1 MTVVRLKEG
10 AVYCKKCGKRV
21 NEGEQFCTSCGAPLA
36 GETAGETAHLD
47 PDDTVIA
54 YPESSTPASSDDT
67 DIIYHAAPGSAARL
81 DDTLITHSDD
91 TLLVRPAAAHEE
103 PAAAEPETPA
113 AAGPADA
120 AAHEAAAAPRPPE
133 HESEDEDEVGD
144 AAFAPKEGNFMP
156 TVAIPTV
163 SSQDDEA
170 ADSQDGAGKP
180 TPAKP
185 KSRKPLIVGIVIAAI
200 AVVAVLLG
208 VFISGNLVPK
218 PTSTV
223 VNVKFS
229 IDAPG
234 YDSKDSALPVE
245 VTGTTSGGSA
255 YDQDFFID
263 PGGNGV
269 ELAPGSYSL
278 AVKASPLLDDGN
290 LYTVPTSGLSFEI
303 PQAVQDGATFE
314 VPNGTISLSY
324 ASPADITD
332 AQIDSS
338 YDMAITSGFDKATAD
353 AYKKA
358 LVKNRNEA
366 VAAKKAADEK
376 AAAQAAQQA
385 EAAEAAKKAAEEA
398 AKPVTWY
405 RATAHTPTAAN
416 EAAIY
421 SLSVSGNTLTADAAF
436 DEAASYEGLSNTKA
450 PQERKTYTFTLTKDT
465 KCYSVGG
472 EGAPQQITIDQVAQA
487 VSSQSGLAVIIE
499 VRGDNVL
506 EVRLAS

>member
-1 MTVVRLKEG
+1 M
-10 AVYCKKCGKRV
+10 YCKNCGKRV
-21 NEGEQFCTSCGAPLA
+21 NEGERFCASCGAPVA
-36 GETAGETAHLD
+36 GDSADVTAHLD
-47 PDDTVIA
+47 PDETVIA
-54 YPESSTPASSDDT
+54 YPESTAPASTDDT

-81 DDTLITHSDD
+81 DDTLITHPDD
-91 TLLVRPAAAHEE
+91 TLLVSSPVASEAS
-103 PAAAEPETPA
+103 
-113 AAGPADA
+113 ADA
-120 AAHEAAAAPRPPE
+120 ASDDVAAHEADAAPQPPKR
-133 HESEDEDEVGD
+133 ESEDEDEVGD

-163 SSQDDEA
+163 SSANDETTDA
-170 ADSQDGAGKP
+170 SDGAGKP
-180 TPAKP
+180 PSAKP
-185 KSRKPLIVGIVIAAI
+185 KSRKPLIIGIVAAAI
-200 AVVAVLLG
+200 AVVAVVLG

-223 VNVKFS
+223 VNVRFS

-269 ELAPGSYSL
+269 QLAPGSYSL

-290 LYTVPTSGLSFEI
+290 LYAVPSGTLSFEI

-314 VPNGTISLSY
+314 VPNGTITLSY

-358 LVKNRNEA
+358 LVKNRDEA

-385 EAAEAAKKAAEEA
+385 AAAEAAKKAAEEA

-405 RATAHTPTAAN
+405 SATAHAPTRAD
-416 EAAIY
+416 EAVIY
-421 SLSVSGNTLTADAAF
+421 SLSASGSTLTVDAAF
-436 DEAASYEGLSNTKA
+436 DEAASYEGLANVKA
-450 PQERKTYTFTLTKDT
+450 PQARKTYSFTLTKDT

-472 EGAPQQITIDQVAQA
+472 EGAPQQISIDQVAQA
-487 VSSQSGLAVIIE
+487 VSSQSGLGVIIE

>member
-1 MTVVRLKEG
+1 M
-10 AVYCKKCGKRV
+10 YCKNCGKRV
-21 NEGEQFCTSCGAPLA
+21 NEGERFCASCGAPLA
-36 GETAGETAHLD
+36 GDPADETAHLD
-47 PDDTVIA
+47 PDETVIA
-54 YPESSTPASSDDT
+54 YPGSTAPASTDET

-91 TLLVRPAAAHEE
+91 TLLVSSPVASEAS
-103 PAAAEPETPA
+103 
-113 AAGPADA
+113 ADA
-120 AAHEAAAAPRPPE
+120 APDDVAAHEADAAPQPL
-133 HESEDEDEVGD
+133 ESEDEDEMGD
-144 AAFAPKEGNFMP
+144 AAFAPREGNFIP

-163 SSQDDEA
+163 SSANDEGVDA
-170 ADSQDGAGKP
+170 SDGAGKP
-180 TPAKP
+180 PSAKP
-185 KSRKPLIVGIVIAAI
+185 KARKPLIIGIVAAAI
-200 AVVAVLLG
+200 AVVAVVLG
-208 VFISGNLVPK
+208 VFISGNLVPA

-223 VNVKFS
+223 VNVRLS

-245 VTGTTSGGSA
+245 VKGTTSSGSA
-255 YDQDFFID
+255 YDQVFFID

-278 AVKASPLLDDGN
+278 AVKASPLLDNGN
-290 LYTVPTSGLSFEI
+290 LYAVPSGTLSFEI

-314 VPNGTISLSY
+314 VPNGTITLSY

-332 AQIDSS
+332 TQIDSS

-358 LVKNRNEA
+358 LIKNRDEA

-385 EAAEAAKKAAEEA
+385 AAAEAAKKAAEEA
-398 AKPVTWY
+398 AKPVAWY
-405 RATAHTPTAAN
+405 RATAHAPSRAD
-416 EAAIY
+416 EAVIY
-421 SLSVSGNTLTADAAF
+421 SLSASGNTLTADAAF
-436 DEAASYEGLSNTKA
+436 EEAASYEGLANAKA
-450 PQERKTYTFTLTKDT
+450 PQARKTYTFTLTKDT

-472 EGAPQQITIDQVAQA
+472 ESAPQQITIDQVVQA
-487 VSSQSGLAVIIE
+487 VSSQNGLGVIIE

>member
-1 MTVVRLKEG
+1 M
-10 AVYCKKCGKRV
+10 YCKNCGKRV
-21 NEGEQFCTSCGAPLA
+21 NEGERFCASCGAPLA
-36 GETAGETAHLD
+36 GDPADETAHLD
-47 PDDTVIA
+47 PDETVIA
-54 YPESSTPASSDDT
+54 YPESTAPASTDET

-81 DDTLITHSDD
+81 DDTLITHPDD
-91 TLLVRPAAAHEE
+91 TLLVSSPVASEASAD
-103 PAAAEPETPA
+103 AEL
-113 AAGPADA
+113 ADA
-120 AAHEAAAAPRPPE
+120 AAHEADAAPQPPKR
-133 HESEDEDEVGD
+133 ESEDEDEVGD

-163 SSQDDEA
+163 SSANDETTDA
-170 ADSQDGAGKP
+170 SDGAGKP
-180 TPAKP
+180 PSAKP
-185 KSRKPLIVGIVIAAI
+185 KAHKPLIIGIVAAAI
-200 AVVAVLLG
+200 AVVAVVLG
-208 VFISGNLVPK
+208 VFISGNLVPA

-223 VNVKFS
+223 VNVRFS

-234 YDSKDSALPVE
+234 YDSSDSALPVE

-269 ELAPGSYSL
+269 QLAPGSYSL

-290 LYTVPTSGLSFEI
+290 LYAVPSGTLSFEI

-314 VPNGTISLSY
+314 VPNGTITLSY

-358 LVKNRNEA
+358 LIKNRDEA
-366 VAAKKAADEK
+366 LAAKKAADEK

-385 EAAEAAKKAAEEA
+385 AAAEAAKKAAEEA

-405 RATAHTPTAAN
+405 RATAHAPSRAD
-416 EAAIY
+416 EAVIY
-421 SLSVSGNTLTADAAF
+421 SLSASGNTLTADAAF
-436 DEAASYEGLSNTKA
+436 EEAASYEGLVNVKA
-450 PQERKTYTFTLTKDT
+450 PQARKTYTFTLTKDT

-487 VSSQSGLAVIIE
+487 VSSQSGLGVIIE

>member
-1 MTVVRLKEG
+1 M
-10 AVYCKKCGKRV
+10 YCKNCGKRV
-21 NEGEQFCTSCGAPLA
+21 NEGERFCASCGAPLA
-36 GETAGETAHLD
+36 GDPADETAHLD
-47 PDDTVIA
+47 PDETVIA
-54 YPESSTPASSDDT
+54 YPESTAPASTDDT

-81 DDTLITHSDD
+81 DDTLITHPDD
-91 TLLVRPAAAHEE
+91 TLLVSSPVASEAS
-103 PAAAEPETPA
+103 
-113 AAGPADA
+113 ADA
-120 AAHEAAAAPRPPE
+120 ASDDVAAHEADAAPQPL
-133 HESEDEDEVGD
+133 ESEDEDEVGD

-163 SSQDDEA
+163 SSANDETMDA
-170 ADSQDGAGKP
+170 SDGAGKP
-180 TPAKP
+180 SSAKP
-185 KSRKPLIVGIVIAAI
+185 KARKPLIIGIVAAAI
-200 AVVAVLLG
+200 AVVAVVLG
-208 VFISGNLVPK
+208 VFISGNLVPA

-223 VNVKFS
+223 VNVRFS

-234 YDSKDSALPVE
+234 YDSSDSALPVE

-269 ELAPGSYSL
+269 QLAPGSYSL

-290 LYTVPTSGLSFEI
+290 LYAVPSGTLSFEI

-314 VPNGTISLSY
+314 VPSGTIALSH

-338 YDMAITSGFDKATAD
+338 YDMAITSGFDKSTAD

-358 LVKNRNEA
+358 LVKNRDEA

-376 AAAQAAQQA
+376 AAAQAA
-385 EAAEAAKKAAEEA
+385 AAEAAKKAAEEA

-405 RATAHTPTAAN
+405 RATAHAPSRAD
-416 EAAIY
+416 EAVIY
-421 SLSVSGNTLTADAAF
+421 SLSASGNTLTADAAF
-436 DEAASYEGLSNTKA
+436 EEAASYEGLANVKA
-450 PQERKTYTFTLTKDT
+450 PQARKTYTFTLTKDT

-472 EGAPQQITIDQVAQA
+472 ESAPQQITIDQVAQA
-487 VSSQSGLAVIIE
+487 VSSQNGLGVIIE

>member
-1 MTVVRLKEG
+1 M
-10 AVYCKKCGKRV
+10 YCKNCGKRV
-21 NEGEQFCTSCGAPLA
+21 NEGERFCASCGAPVA
-36 GETAGETAHLD
+36 GDSADVTAHLD
-47 PDDTVIA
+47 PDETVIA
-54 YPESSTPASSDDT
+54 YPESTAPASTDDT

-81 DDTLITHSDD
+81 DDTLITHPDD
-91 TLLVRPAAAHEE
+91 TLLVSNPVASEAS
-103 PAAAEPETPA
+103 
-113 AAGPADA
+113 ADA
-120 AAHEAAAAPRPPE
+120 ASDDVAAHEADAAPQPPKR
-133 HESEDEDEVGD
+133 ESEDEDEVGD

-163 SSQDDEA
+163 SSANDETTDA
-170 ADSQDGAGKP
+170 SDGAGKP
-180 TPAKP
+180 PSAKP
-185 KSRKPLIVGIVIAAI
+185 KSRKPLIIGIVAAAI
-200 AVVAVLLG
+200 AVVAVVLG

-223 VNVKFS
+223 VNVRFS

-269 ELAPGSYSL
+269 QLAPGSYSL

-290 LYTVPTSGLSFEI
+290 LYAVPSGTLSFEI

-314 VPNGTISLSY
+314 VPNGTITLSY

-358 LVKNRNEA
+358 LVKNRDEA

-385 EAAEAAKKAAEEA
+385 AAAEAAKKAAEEA

-405 RATAHTPTAAN
+405 SATAHAPTRAD
-416 EAAIY
+416 EAVIY
-421 SLSVSGNTLTADAAF
+421 SLSASGSTLTVDAAF
-436 DEAASYEGLSNTKA
+436 DEAASYEGLANVKA
-450 PQERKTYTFTLTKDT
+450 PQARKTYSFTLTKDT

-472 EGAPQQITIDQVAQA
+472 EGAPQQISIDQVAQA
-487 VSSQSGLAVIIE
+487 VSSQSGLGVIIE

>member
-1 MTVVRLKEG
+1 M
-10 AVYCKKCGKRV
+10 YCKNCGKRV
-21 NEGEQFCTSCGAPLA
+21 NEGERFCASCGAPLA
-36 GETAGETAHLD
+36 GDPADETAHLD
-47 PDDTVIA
+47 PDETVIA
-54 YPESSTPASSDDT
+54 YPGSTAPASTDET

-91 TLLVRPAAAHEE
+91 TLLVSSPVASEAS
-103 PAAAEPETPA
+103 
-113 AAGPADA
+113 ADA
-120 AAHEAAAAPRPPE
+120 APDDVAAHEADAAPQPL
-133 HESEDEDEVGD
+133 ESEDEDEMGD
-144 AAFAPKEGNFMP
+144 AAFAPREGNFIP

-163 SSQDDEA
+163 SSANDEGVDA
-170 ADSQDGAGKP
+170 SDGAGKP
-180 TPAKP
+180 PSAKP
-185 KSRKPLIVGIVIAAI
+185 KARKPLIIGIVAAAI
-200 AVVAVLLG
+200 AVVAVVLG
-208 VFISGNLVPK
+208 VFISGNLVPA

-223 VNVKFS
+223 VNVRLS

-245 VTGTTSGGSA
+245 VKGTTSSGSA
-255 YDQDFFID
+255 YDQVFFID

-278 AVKASPLLDDGN
+278 AVKASPLLDNGN
-290 LYTVPTSGLSFEI
+290 LYAVPSGTLSFEI

-314 VPNGTISLSY
+314 VPNGTITLSY

-332 AQIDSS
+332 TQIDSS

-358 LVKNRNEA
+358 LIKNRDEA

-385 EAAEAAKKAAEEA
+385 
-398 AKPVTWY
+398 AKPVAWY
-405 RATAHTPTAAN
+405 RATAHAPSRAD
-416 EAAIY
+416 EAVIY
-421 SLSVSGNTLTADAAF
+421 SLSASGNTLTADAAF
-436 DEAASYEGLSNTKA
+436 EEAASYEGLANAKA
-450 PQERKTYTFTLTKDT
+450 PQARKTYTFTLTKDT

-472 EGAPQQITIDQVAQA
+472 ESAPQQITIDQVVQA
-487 VSSQSGLAVIIE
+487 VSSQNGLGVIIE

>member
-1 MTVVRLKEG
+1 M
-10 AVYCKKCGKRV
+10 YCKNCGKRA
-21 NEGEQFCTSCGAPLA
+21 NEGERFCTSCGAPLA
-36 GETAGETAHLD
+36 GESADEASQLD
-47 PDDTVIA
+47 PDETVIA
-54 YPESSTPASSDDT
+54 YPESAAPASSDET
-67 DIIYHAAPGSAARL
+67 DIIYQAAPGSPARL
-81 DDTLITHSDD
+81 DDTLVTHPDD
-91 TLLVRPAAAHEE
+91 TLLVKSPMASEA
-103 PAAAEPETPA
+103 
-113 AAGPADA
+113 PADA
-120 AAHEAAAAPRPPE
+120 THETDAASQPLQSENVD
-133 HESEDEDEVGD
+133 EDEDEVGD

-163 SSQDDEA
+163 SAANDEA
-170 ADSQDGAGKP
+170 EDVSNGADKP
-180 TPAKP
+180 PSSKP
-185 KSRKPLIVGIVIAAI
+185 KARKPLIIGIVIAAI

-208 VFISGNLVPK
+208 VFISGNLVPA

-269 ELAPGSYSL
+269 QLAPGSYSL

-290 LYTVPTSGLSFEI
+290 LYTVPSSTLSFEI

-358 LVKNRNEA
+358 LVKNRDEA
-366 VAAKKAADEK
+366 LAAKKAADEK

-385 EAAEAAKKAAEEA
+385 AAAEAAKKAAEEA

-405 RATAHTPTAAN
+405 SATAHAPTRAD
-416 EAAIY
+416 EAVIY
-421 SLSVSGNTLTADAAF
+421 SLSASGSTLTVDAAF
-436 DEAASYEGLSNTKA
+436 DEAASYEGLANVKA
-450 PQERKTYTFTLTKDT
+450 PQARKTYSFTLTKDT

-472 EGAPQQITIDQVAQA
+472 EGAPQQISIDQVAQA

>member
-1 MTVVRLKEG
+1 M
-10 AVYCKKCGKRV
+10 YCKNCGKRV
-21 NEGEQFCTSCGAPLA
+21 NEGERFCTSCGAPLA
-36 GETAGETAHLD
+36 GDSADETAHLD
-47 PDDTVIA
+47 PDETVIA
-54 YPESSTPASSDDT
+54 YPESTAPASTDET

-91 TLLVRPAAAHEE
+91 TLLVSSPVASEAS
-103 PAAAEPETPA
+103 
-113 AAGPADA
+113 ADA
-120 AAHEAAAAPRPPE
+120 APDDVAAHEADAAPQPPKR
-133 HESEDEDEVGD
+133 ESEDEDEVGD

-163 SSQDDEA
+163 SSANDETMGA
-170 ADSQDGAGKP
+170 SDGAGKP
-180 TPAKP
+180 PSAKP
-185 KSRKPLIVGIVIAAI
+185 KARKPLIIGIVAAVI
-200 AVVAVLLG
+200 AVVAVVLG
-208 VFISGNLVPK
+208 VFISGNLVPA

-223 VNVKFS
+223 VNVRFS

-234 YDSKDSALPVE
+234 YDSSDSALPVE

-269 ELAPGSYSL
+269 QLAPGSYSL

-290 LYTVPTSGLSFEI
+290 LYAVPSGTLSFEI

-314 VPNGTISLSY
+314 VPNGTITLSY

-332 AQIDSS
+332 TQIDSS
-338 YDMAITSGFDKATAD
+338 YDMAITSGFDKTTAD

-358 LVKNRNEA
+358 LVKNRDEA

-385 EAAEAAKKAAEEA
+385 AAAEAAKKAAEEA

-405 RATAHTPTAAN
+405 RATAHAPSRAD
-416 EAAIY
+416 EAVIY
-421 SLSVSGNTLTADAAF
+421 SLSASGNTLTADAAF
-436 DEAASYEGLSNTKA
+436 EEAASYEGLANVKA
-450 PQERKTYTFTLTKDT
+450 PQARKTYTFTLTKDT

-472 EGAPQQITIDQVAQA
+472 ESAPQQITIDQVVQA
-487 VSSQSGLAVIIE
+487 VSSQNGLAIIIE
-499 VRGDNVL
+499 VRGDSVL

>member
-1 MTVVRLKEG
+1 
-10 AVYCKKCGKRV
+10 
-21 NEGEQFCTSCGAPLA
+21 
-36 GETAGETAHLD
+36 
-47 PDDTVIA
+47 
-54 YPESSTPASSDDT
+54 
-67 DIIYHAAPGSAARL
+67 
-81 DDTLITHSDD
+81 
-91 TLLVRPAAAHEE
+91 
-103 PAAAEPETPA
+103 
-113 AAGPADA
+113 
-120 AAHEAAAAPRPPE
+120 
-133 HESEDEDEVGD
+133 
-144 AAFAPKEGNFMP
+144 MP

-163 SSQDDEA
+163 SSANDETTDA
-170 ADSQDGAGKP
+170 SDGAGKP
-180 TPAKP
+180 PSAKP
-185 KSRKPLIVGIVIAAI
+185 KARKPLIIGIVIAAI

-208 VFISGNLVPK
+208 VFISGNLVPA

-223 VNVKFS
+223 VNVRFS

-269 ELAPGSYSL
+269 QLAPGSYSL

-290 LYTVPTSGLSFEI
+290 LYAVPSGTLSFEI

-314 VPNGTISLSY
+314 VPNGTIALSY
-324 ASPADITD
+324 ASPADITN

-358 LVKNRNEA
+358 LVKNRDEA

-385 EAAEAAKKAAEEA
+385 AAAEAAKKAAEEA

-405 RATAHTPTAAN
+405 SATAHAPTRAD
-416 EAAIY
+416 EAVIY
-421 SLSVSGNTLTADAAF
+421 SLSASGSTLTVDAAF
-436 DEAASYEGLSNTKA
+436 DEAASYEGLANVKA
-450 PQERKTYTFTLTKDT
+450 PQARKTYSFTLTKDT

-472 EGAPQQITIDQVAQA
+472 EGAPQQISIDQVAQA
-487 VSSQSGLAVIIE
+487 VSSQSGLGVIIE